1 MKLIASSY
9 LVLVV
14 LGLSLS
20 GCAATSPPN
29 QTAAVEFLGAAAVDI
44 LDAPTR
50 IEGWNF
56 QRPDGTL
63 TSDPGIRTL
72 DLPIAKQLA
81 DILLDGQT
89 YRLPSRP
96 GGFERH
102 VGFRVYRGS
111 ESIDVF
117 FSFANDQMLVKYLA
131 FNGQP
136 TTSLAGIT
144 AARDPLLRVVHN
156 AFPEYK
162 PPAK

>member
-1 MKLIASSY
+1 MKPIASSW
-9 LVLVV
+9 LVLV
-14 LGLSLS
+14 LGLSLC
-20 GCAATSPPN
+20 GCAAAPPRN
-29 QTAAVEFLGAAAVDI
+29 ETGAIEFLGAAAVDI
-44 LDAPTR
+44 LAAPTR

-63 TSDPGIRTL
+63 TTDPAIREL
-72 DLPIAKQLA
+72 DLSIAKQLA
-81 DILLDGQT
+81 DILLNEET

-102 VGFRVYRGS
+102 VGFRIYRGS
-111 ESIDVF
+111 ESIDIL

-136 TTSLAGIT
+136 TSSLAGVT
-144 AARDPLLRVVHN
+144 AARDALLRVAHN
-156 AFPEYK
+156 AFPDYK

>member
-1 MKLIASSY
+1 MKPIASSW
-9 LVLVV
+9 LVLV
-14 LGLSLS
+14 LGLSLF
-20 GCAATSPPN
+20 GCAATPPRN
-29 QTAAVEFLGAAAVDI
+29 ETGAVEFLGAAAVDI
-44 LDAPTR
+44 LAAPTR

-72 DLPIAKQLA
+72 ELPIAKQLA
-81 DILLDGQT
+81 DVLLNGET

-111 ESIDVF
+111 ESIDIF

-136 TTSLAGIT
+136 TTSLAGVT
-144 AARDPLLRVVHN
+144 AARDALLRVVHN
-156 AFPEYK
+156 AFPDYK

>member
-1 MKLIASSY
+1 MKPIASSW
-9 LVLVV
+9 LVLV
-14 LGLSLS
+14 LGLSLC
-20 GCAATSPPN
+20 GCAATPPRN
-29 QTAAVEFLGAAAVDI
+29 ETGAIEFLGAAAVDI
-44 LDAPTR
+44 LAAPTR

-63 TSDPGIRTL
+63 TSDPGIREL

-81 DILLDGQT
+81 DVLLNGET

-111 ESIDVF
+111 ESIDIF
-117 FSFANDQMLVKYLA
+117 ISFANDQMLVKYLA

-144 AARDPLLRVVHN
+144 AARDALLDVVHT
-156 AFPEYK
+156 AFPDYK